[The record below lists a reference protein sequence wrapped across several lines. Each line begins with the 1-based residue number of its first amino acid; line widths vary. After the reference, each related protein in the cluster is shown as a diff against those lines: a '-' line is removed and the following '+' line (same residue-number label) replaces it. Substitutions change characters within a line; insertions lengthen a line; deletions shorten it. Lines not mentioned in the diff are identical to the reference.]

1 MPRRRCSLAPRSL
14 WSSNSDQLDF
24 TQVRR
29 SDLGEVEG
37 NVQVVVAVDGI
48 LFGVEDFEE
57 GAGRVAAEIAA
68 QATKITGLR
77 LPDRGRMP
85 MRSSALSSRLWEV
98 CRVYAPAVQSVLRQ
112 ALERWLP
119 SPGQETKIAVGILRT
134 RLSLFCVV
142 RGTYNTSARG
152 GLGSWRDTITT
163 GRVFA
168 ASPRSANQTSPGCG
182 LIEQVENLLFRRA
195 RAHQIEN
202 VLVGQVND
210 LCYALSYVSR
220 RFRLPLAPAWRPAFP
235 PIHPRRHPPSD

>member
-1 MPRRRCSLAPRSL
+1 
-14 WSSNSDQLDF
+14 
-24 TQVRR
+24 
-29 SDLGEVEG
+29 
-37 NVQVVVAVDGI
+37 
-48 LFGVEDFEE
+48 
-57 GAGRVAAEIAA
+57 
-68 QATKITGLR
+68 
-77 LPDRGRMP
+77 MP
-85 MRSSALSSRLWEV
+85 MRSSALSSRLLEV
-98 CRVYAPAVQSVLRQ
+98 RRVYAPAVQSVLRQ

-119 SPGQETKIAVGILRT
+119 SPGQGTKIAAGILRT

-220 RFRLPLAPAWRPAFP
+220 RFRLPLAQPGVQPFHQY
-235 PIHPRRHPPSD
+235 IHGGILPQIQFSSAGPPSAEPPDASGKAAPRPPALPETSQKRDMATRPCGIVNTKRRFRRVITLCFPDEGLQARVVRRT